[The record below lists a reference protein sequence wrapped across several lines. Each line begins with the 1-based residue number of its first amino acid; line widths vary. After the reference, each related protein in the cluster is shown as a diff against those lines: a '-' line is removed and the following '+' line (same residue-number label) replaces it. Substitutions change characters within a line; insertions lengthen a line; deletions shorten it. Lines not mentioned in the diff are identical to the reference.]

1 MGKKS
6 AGGLLGSLIVAG
18 VALGVAK
25 YLKDYAGVKFTDD
38 EQIDKVKN
46 DSGAVKE
53 AAKRT
58 YIAIKEKTN
67 VMENA
72 SELSKAAG
80 AVVTDA
86 ADIVKTA
93 GNETVN
99 AFRDIKSRYDED
111 PDGVKA
117 EITENISDMTAELA
131 RSAQDKTGE
140 FIDRIRSAY
149 EEDEPDETEYC
160 TAASDDHEEGPSA
173 GLSDESAK
181 GDSENDGTSE
191 NAAANNG
198 TAEMNAEVT
207 EDNGSGA
214 VTETE
219 AEGDAAAEI
228 RAEDDGSFRLHY
240 EDDDNDSNVTITD
253 DVE

>member
-58 YIAIKEKTN
+58 YIAIKEKAN

-93 GNETVN
+93 GSETVN
-99 AFRDIKSRYDED
+99 AFKDIKSRYDED
-111 PDGVKA
+111 PEGVKA

-131 RSAQDKTGE
+131 KTAQDKTGE
-140 FIDRIRSAY
+140 IIDRIKSAY
-149 EEDEPDETEYC
+149 EDDEADDAEYC
-160 TAASDDHEEGPSA
+160 TVDEEAHDEASQTEAASAPEDKTADHADEIQVSESGAEISEEI
-173 GLSDESAK
+173 
-181 GDSENDGTSE
+181 SEDDGT
-191 NAAANNG
+191 
-198 TAEMNAEVT
+198 
-207 EDNGSGA
+207 
-214 VTETE
+214 
-219 AEGDAAAEI
+219 DAAADSK
-228 RAEDDGSFRLHY
+228 AEADVTSGSEADDDGSFRLHY
-240 EDDDNDSNVTITD
+240 EDDDSDSNVTITD